1 MPNLYPTLLGWTRFA
16 EAAYPVAA
24 RKDSD
29 QHDPVSNRI
38 EMLVRAV
45 LGITRG
51 SILKATA
58 KAVASGGL
66 HQTMT
71 YTLADMAALASYAV
85 KPGMSVEKRIASFQ
99 SGRTGWHGPLGA
111 LVIPAIDAGALRV
124 DGLSVVPNPSGNV
137 HNPRILKA
145 DGDLTI
151 ALSAFGNVASP
162 LRDSTVAVTTY
173 LRPTT
178 A

>member
-1 MPNLYPTLLGWTRFA
+1 MPNLYPTLLGWTRLA
-16 EAAYPVAA
+16 EWRYPVAH
-24 RKDSD
+24 RRDQD

-38 EMLVRAV
+38 AMLVRAV
-45 LGITRG
+45 LGLTRG

-58 KAVASGGL
+58 KAVSSGGF

-71 YTLADMAALASYAV
+71 YTLADMEALASYAV

-124 DGLSVVPNPSGNV
+124 DGLSVVANPSGNV

-145 DGDLTI
+145 DGGFTV